1 MTHVDSCLQN
11 STRGKAS
18 PNRHM
23 PFVVKLKKANAPTVV
38 ARFDAR
44 PSWGDLASTIA
55 EQFEISLN
63 NVSVVFIDEAKE
75 EYIITEEQYLQSFY
89 EVFNPPEKIKF
100 VVQDLQTPDPKTTI
114 TSTWSAD
121 SNLSDLSN
129 AHDELTLFCWVFNV
143 FGNPFPVDIRKS
155 MTVGH
160 LKEMIKNQ
168 KQHVFGAVDADTLE
182 LWKLSLPIPS
192 AQIDTKLRDVQSPQQ
207 ILG

>member
-44 PSWGDLASTIA
+44 PSWGDLTSTIA

-63 NVSVVFIDEAKE
+63 NVGVVFIDEAKE
-75 EYIITEEQYLQSFY
+75 AHIITEEQYLQSFY

-100 VVQDLQTPDPKTTI
+100 VVQDLQTPDRE
-114 TSTWSAD
+114 SA
-121 SNLSDLSN
+121 SN
-129 AHDELTLFCWVFNV
+129 
-143 FGNPFPVDIRKS
+143 R
-155 MTVGH
+155 
-160 LKEMIKNQ
+160 
-168 KQHVFGAVDADTLE
+168 
-182 LWKLSLPIPS
+182 LSLLPIIHHS
-192 AQIDTKLRDVQSPQQ
+192 ISQNHNHFHLVSGFQFI
-207 ILG
+207 